1 MTKKNTETPPTQP
14 TPGRKPIVA
23 IVGCQ
28 NVGKSTL
35 INRLTGQRLAIVED
49 LPGTTRDRLKVEAEI
64 LGREFTLIDTGGLEL
79 APQATLAQEIN
90 RQVAMAI
97 AEADV
102 IIFVVDAQSGLLT
115 IDTEMA
121 TLLRPV
127 KKPVLL
133 VANKADTAKFA
144 QNAAE
149 FYRLGLGDPIAISA
163 YHGRGV
169 SDLQDALLA
178 VLPEAPEISTKPR
191 NIPQLAI
198 VGRPNV
204 GKSALLNA
212 LLGEERVVVSS
223 IPGTTRDAIDT
234 PLNFNGQPVVLIDTA
249 GIKKRG
255 RVGVGVDRY
264 SVERSLRAISRADV
278 ALLVLDATEP
288 VTEQDLHIA
297 GFVQQA
303 YKGAVIVVNKQDL
316 VEDLQKEE
324 LTQFIHSRLKFFSHS
339 PIVFTS
345 AATGQGVA
353 DVITPALAVFAQR
366 NQRIPTAE
374 LNSIISQATARH
386 SPPTKK
392 GRILKFL
399 YVTQAEVNPPTF
411 VFFVNDATLAH
422 FSYQRFLEN
431 SLRQR
436 FGFQGTPLK
445 FVFKSRGEK

>member
-1 MTKKNTETPPTQP
+1 MTPANPTI
-14 TPGRKPIVA
+14 GRKPVVA

-90 RQVAMAI
+90 RQVAQAI

-102 IIFVVDAQSGLLT
+102 IIFVVDAQSGLLP

-121 TLLRPV
+121 TLLRPA
-127 KKPVLL
+127 KKPILL

-169 SDLQDALLA
+169 SDLQDAIIA
-178 VLPEAPEISTKPR
+178 VLPEAPTVTIKAQ

-212 LLGEERVVVSS
+212 LLGEERVVVSP

-234 PLNFNGQPVVLIDTA
+234 RLDFAGRPIVLIDTA

-255 RVGVGVDRY
+255 RIGGGVDRY
-264 SVERSLRAISRADV
+264 SAERSLRAIARADV

-303 YKGAVIVVNKQDL
+303 YKGAVIVINKQDL
-316 VEDLQKEE
+316 VPELQKEE
-324 LTQFIHSRLKFFSHS
+324 LTKFIRSRLKFFSHS
-339 PIVFTS
+339 PIVYTS
-345 AATGQGVA
+345 AATGDGVA
-353 DVITPALAVFAQR
+353 EVIPPALEVFAQR
-366 NQRIPTAE
+366 HQRIPTAE

-386 SPPTKK
+386 MPPTKR
-392 GRILKFL
+392 GRVLKFL

-411 VFFVNDATLAH
+411 VFFVNDATIAH

-445 FVFKSRGEK
+445 FVFKSRGGK